1 MPLKPYQTTCK
12 IQLKTT
18 KILALQGLQAHSEA
32 FKAYSD
38 AFKALSEAFKAYS
51 ECLRLVQGRLG
62 RFLRR

>member
-38 AFKALSEAFKAYS
+38 AFKALSEAFKAY
-51 ECLRLVQGRLG
+51 
-62 RFLRR
+62 